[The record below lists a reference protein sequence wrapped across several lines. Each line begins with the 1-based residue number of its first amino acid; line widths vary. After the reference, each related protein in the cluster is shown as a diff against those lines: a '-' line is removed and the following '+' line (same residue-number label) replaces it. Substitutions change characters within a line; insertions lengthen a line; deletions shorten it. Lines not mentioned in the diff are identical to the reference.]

1 MALKTSYR
9 RTFASFDKR
18 SVLLFAALSLGGA
31 AALHAQ
37 QAPAG
42 TAPAASTSPSSSPAF
57 GPGAAPRSAS
67 QSSEN
72 SLNAPIA
79 ASQAAFDRADANR
92 DGQLSA
98 QEADT
103 LPAMGNRF
111 MELDAD
117 KNGMLSR
124 EEFNEGAK
132 P

>member
-1 MALKTSYR
+1 MALKTLSR

-42 TAPAASTSPSSSPAF
+42 TAPAASKSPSSGPSF
-57 GPGAAPRSAS
+57 GPGRAGPSAS
-67 QSSEN
+67 QN
-72 SLNAPIA
+72 GDNNLDAPRA

-103 LPAMGNRF
+103 LPAIGNRF